1 MFVIQFAWNWN
12 ETRRTSFYPSQSVEF
27 AIKARVAPT
36 RLDDHDDNS
45 PHHTVYTSLVCIPWK
60 KRNKSFYLNIMK
72 CFLTNRTKTWRV
84 IHCRLSGQ
92 KSSLFFSYHFLS
104 CYNVEEF
111 LIQLP
116 TAISKSKV
124 CIRIRR
130 PVRVGLFSGFR
141 GMKRLGEFLL
151 PPV

>member
-1 MFVIQFAWNWN
+1 MKRGEQVFILPNQSNLQSRQGQLRQDKTTMTIIPHIVLC
-12 ETRRTSFYPSQSVEF
+12 TLHSFIFFE
-27 AIKARVAPT
+27 
-36 RLDDHDDNS
+36 
-45 PHHTVYTSLVCIPWK
+45 K
-60 KRNKSFYLNIMK
+60 KRTKVFYLNIMK

-84 IHCRLSGQ
+84 IHYRLSGQ

-116 TAISKSKV
+116 TAISKGKV
-124 CIRIRR
+124 CIRVRW
-130 PVRVGLFSGFR
+130 PVRAGIFSGFR

-151 PPV
+151 PPVQHGSPSQG